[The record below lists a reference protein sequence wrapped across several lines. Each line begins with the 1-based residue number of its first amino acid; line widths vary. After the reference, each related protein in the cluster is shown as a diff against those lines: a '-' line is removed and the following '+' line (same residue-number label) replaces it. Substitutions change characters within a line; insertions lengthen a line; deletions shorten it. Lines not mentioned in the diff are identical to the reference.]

1 MDKTLLDPCC
11 IRLIKRREVSLH
23 FYGSSLERARAK
35 AHPRDSH
42 QPELCQFLQ
51 GRCEETLHPPTN
63 RSLRWVEHGVKNNH
77 AMSCVAEN
85 RGHLRILR
93 RFSKETELRSI
104 ASP

>member
-1 MDKTLLDPCC
+1 MVLLWNVHVQEPIHAIHTSLSCVNFFWEDVKRHY
-11 IRLIKRREVSLH
+11 IR
-23 FYGSSLERARAK
+23 
-35 AHPRDSH
+35 
-42 QPELCQFLQ
+42 
-51 GRCEETLHPPTN
+51 PTN

-77 AMSCVAEN
+77 AMSCDAEN